1 MKGLGFSICTFL
13 AHISIV
19 DVFGGG
25 GAEVSHPSG
34 KVGVPTP
41 PLYSFAFVRHALELS
56 PYHPS
61 EHKGAE
67 RIPSVV
73 YFKLEVEV
81 A

>member
-1 MKGLGFSICTFL
+1 MY
-13 AHISIV
+13 
-19 DVFGGG
+19 FGVG
-25 GAEVSHPSG
+25 GAEVSHPSS
-34 KVGVPTP
+34 KVGIPAP
-41 PLYSFAFVRHALELS
+41 PLYSFAFVRHTLELS

-67 RIPSVV
+67 RIPTVV